1 MSQADTA
8 ISKLSQA
15 ITSALESESRLFV
28 NLVPSPVGRGV
39 LPVTTDNGLTKVPGQ
54 QTLWFAATQTMPI
67 GIKTVER
74 AHGWRVN
81 LQVDRVVIVSD
92 KAYTK
97 NAIGAAAELRVELM
111 SLSDFLGAFSD
122 RVAAPEPVSEA
133 RVEPVSQE
141 SALDKQFEEEQL
153 QEAIDLLGKLHS
165 IDRSAKLAMLY
176 ARTFEE
182 NGHNFKLG
190 GPYKWQ
196 VDYHNSGGFARE
208 RGLIAANRVGKTQCA
223 AAEVA
228 IHMTGKYPSWWQGR
242 RFATPIRAWVGSD
255 TNETSRDIVQASLL
269 GDEVGTG
276 WIPADKIVSVENR
289 QCGISNVI
297 DTLTV
302 RHVSGG
308 VSKLVFK
315 TYEQGRKKWQ
325 GTSQH
330 LIWLDEEPPQDIYT
344 EAQTRTLDVQG
355 TIMLTFT
362 PLSGASD
369 VVLHLIDGGEGIYC
383 INVTWDDAP
392 HLDEASKRQMLMSY
406 PEWERDT
413 RSKGVPL
420 AGSGV
425 VYPVSDDDI
434 ICDPF
439 EIPDHFV
446 RNAGADF
453 GIDHPGAGA
462 WLAWDRD
469 KDIIYVYDCYRMRGQ
484 TAAYH
489 VDAFKTRGE
498 WIPIA
503 WPHDGMQREKSSGEP
518 LAAQWKA
525 KGANMMPE
533 SARYDDESGGPQPTE
548 PVVLEI
554 DERMRTGRFKVFKGL
569 EEWFRE
575 KRMYHRKDGLIV
587 REHDDI
593 MAATQ
598 YAVMM
603 KRFARTKVR
612 RTMSQ
617 RAADFDPFS
626 FIGGAKHGSSFQQTE
641 GPVYRPSPG
650 SR

>member
-1 MSQADTA
+1 MSDKTA
-8 ISKLSQA
+8 SSEFSQA
-15 ITSALESESRLFV
+15 ILSALEAESRLFV
-28 NLVPSPVGRGV
+28 NLVPSPAGRGV
-39 LPVTTDNGLTKVPGQ
+39 LPVTTDNGFTNIVGQ
-54 QTLWFAATQTMPI
+54 QTLWLAATQSMPI
-67 GIKTVER
+67 GIKTVQKAQSWKSELR
-74 AHGWRVN
+74 
-81 LQVDRVVIVSD
+81 VDRVVVVSD
-92 KAYTK
+92 KIFTK
-97 NAIGAAAELRVELM
+97 NAINAAKELGVELM
-111 SLSDFLGAFSD
+111 SLSDFKGHFPD
-122 RVAAPEPVSEA
+122 KPKEVAAEIEEA
-133 RVEPVSQE
+133 PAAAPSPDAV
-141 SALDKQFEEEQL
+141 LDQQFEEEQMK
-153 QEAIDLLGKLHS
+153 EAMDLLSKLHS
-165 IDRSAKLAMLY
+165 IDRSTKLEMLY
-176 ARTFEE
+176 SRTFEQ

-269 GDEVGTG
+269 GDEIGTG

-289 QCGISNVI
+289 QCGISNVV

-302 RHVSGG
+302 KHISGG

-344 EAQTRTLDVQG
+344 EAQTRTLDVEG

-369 VVLHLIDGGEGIYC
+369 VVLHLIDGGDGIYC

-392 HLDEASKRQMLMSY
+392 HLDEKAKKQMLMSY

-413 RSKGVPL
+413 RSRGVPL

-434 ICDPF
+434 VCDPF
-439 EIPDHFV
+439 DIPDHFV
-446 RNAGADF
+446 RCAGADF

-462 WLAWDRD
+462 WIAWDRD
-469 KDIIYVYDCYRMRGQ
+469 KDIVYVYDCYRMRGQ

-489 VDAFKTRGE
+489 VDAFKSRGD

-518 LAAQWKA
+518 LKEQWKS

-554 DERMRTGRFKVFKGL
+554 DERMRTGRFKVFKTL

-603 KRFARTKVR
+603 KRFARTRVR
-612 RTMSQ
+612 RTMPQ
-617 RAADFDPFS
+617 RAGDFDPFS
-626 FIGGAKHGSSFQQTE
+626 YIGGAKHGS
-641 GPVYRPSPG
+641 PLR
-650 SR
+650 